1 MLAQL
6 YCIQGLIQVG
16 GGAMY
21 IVPMHC
27 CLLHV
32 LLYCCLLR
40 ALFCIRSW
48 RVTLTGRLLSSPLA
62 QAPSS
67 TKPMLCTTCT
77 VALVC
82 FLARCCLL
90 LAAVLRRRWLV
101 ALGRRIHAPPPQ
113 HMCFQTQILGLVHC
127 IVAAC
132 SFSPP
137 ELAYCSQ
144 PSVPCPSL
152 AGPQLHTK
160 KP

>member
-6 YCIQGLIQVG
+6 YCIHGLIQGRGVQCTLCPCIAACCMCCCIAVCCVHLFAS
-16 GGAMY
+16 GAG
-21 IVPMHC
+21 VSLSPGCSHPLSRGLRPQPNPC
-27 CLLHV
+27 CV
-32 LLYCCLLR
+32 Q
-40 ALFCIRSW
+40 
-48 RVTLTGRLLSSPLA
+48 LA
-62 QAPSS
+62 PHFS
-67 TKPMLCTTCT
+67 
-77 VALVC
+77 

-90 LAAVLRRRWLV
+90 LAAVLRHRWLV

-113 HMCFQTQILGLVHC
+113 HMCFQTHILGLVHC

-137 ELAYCSQ
+137 ELACCSQ